1 MAVSV
6 LSDPREAMGPCSGG
20 TERKGGYDL
29 SDVGHHVAFRS
40 LFSCGWI
47 CAIMFVLIRLF
58 SSIFLAVDGFQT
70 DIIVYDQEDVVQLPI
85 SAPNC
90 GLCIW
95 GMNSSTEERD
105 SCCQR
110 W

>member
-6 LSDPREAMGPCSGG
+6 LYDPREAMGPCSGG

-40 LFSCGWI
+40 FFSCGWI
-47 CAIMFVLIRLF
+47 FVIIFVLIRLF
-58 SSIFLAVDGFQT
+58 SSILLAVDGFQT
-70 DIIVYDQEDVVQLPI
+70 GIIVYAQEDVVQLPI
-85 SAPNC
+85 SAPSR

-95 GMNSSTEERD
+95 SMNSSTEERD
-105 SCCQR
+105 S
-110 W
+110 